1 MAKIYNYIT
10 INYTKDV
17 YIPSIDV
24 VQGDTG
30 RGIVAKIADTIAD
43 FSTAIGSLTATLR
56 VQKPNGELGSTT
68 GTVSAMGENYIRVI
82 FEPSTT
88 YAALIDVAGE
98 AKGRIEIANN
108 TEIVSSFDVVLNI
121 KENKFLATPTVRKFD
136 VNNVHKITGIQQYEH
151 NVQSIQFV
159 GLNYTGDAYIVLE
172 NDSYNADTEIEGYN
186 NTIPLTNYTL
196 VIGQPMTYYSGVF
209 NCQLFG
215 ETTSNGETT
224 KFEISPVFQIVIDES
239 LKQGEETQYPI
250 DPNVKI
256 GIDEYIENTLADYV
270 ALEQATYNAYPTKS
284 KTGNPI
290 YIDDGADS
298 IPVKELIVNLEPKQ
312 SGTGDPSPTNV
323 RPITGYDS
331 VNVTVNEEVYSIIFP
346 SSVGTVY
353 GGTLNTT
360 TGELVVDR
368 YKMTVDGS
376 KLPSISPL
384 TNNYRVGIMNV
395 VQLFNAPPAKY
406 DGNNTV
412 AIGNWL
418 PKRNQGYSADTTGFY
433 FYSNS
438 SIYVFF
444 PKSLIA
450 SQDLELAKQ
459 YFIEH
464 PLDICYELETPQTYQ
479 LTPTEITTL
488 LGNNTF
494 SSDGS
499 MELSYRADTTMVI
512 SEVEEVANQI
522 STLVG

>member
-88 YAALIDVAGE
+88 YAELIDVAGE

-108 TEIVSSFDVVLNI
+108 TEIVSSFDVILNI

-224 KFEISPVFQIVIDES
+224 KFEISPVFQIVIDKS

-250 DPNVKI
+250 DPNIKI
-256 GIDEYIENTLADYV
+256 GIDEYANDVVEVLLGDLREDIQEEIKES
-270 ALEQATYNAYPTKS
+270 EQKAYNIYPCLTEE
-284 KTGNPI
+284 GNPI
-290 YIDDGADS
+290 YFDDGAED

-312 SGTGDPSPTNV
+312 EGTE
-323 RPITGYDS
+323 R
-331 VNVTVNEEVYSIIFP
+331 
-346 SSVGTVY
+346 
-353 GGTLNTT
+353 
-360 TGELVVDR
+360 
-368 YKMTVDGS
+368 
-376 KLPSISPL
+376 
-384 TNNYRVGIMNV
+384 
-395 VQLFNAPPAKY
+395 
-406 DGNNTV
+406 
-412 AIGNWL
+412 
-418 PKRNQGYSADTTGFY
+418 
-433 FYSNS
+433 
-438 SIYVFF
+438 
-444 PKSLIA
+444 PKSN
-450 SQDLELAKQ
+450 K
-459 YFIEH
+459 
-464 PLDICYELETPQTYQ
+464 C
-479 LTPTEITTL
+479 
-488 LGNNTF
+488 
-494 SSDGS
+494 
-499 MELSYRADTTMVI
+499 
-512 SEVEEVANQI
+512 
-522 STLVG
+522 